1 LAQAK
6 TGTGKTLA
14 FLLPVLQNVL
24 DNDPQLARPGGR
36 FQRSKPGDIR
46 ALIISPTRELAE
58 QIAVEAR
65 KVASSTGIVVQTAVG
80 GTQKREGLRRI
91 LMEGCHVLVGTP
103 GRLKDILSDPDSGV
117 RAPKLGALVLDEADR
132 LLDDG
137 FGPEIEE
144 IQTYLPDPSQVDRQT
159 LMFSATVP
167 REVMGMVR
175 RSMKPDYKFVKTVSD
190 NEVPTHLSVPQKAVF
205 LRGFENALPAV
216 LEIAKKYVA
225 QAEQNPSLRPFK
237 AIVYFNVTADV
248 QLAYEVFKELLNDPM
263 DRRSGHPLGRYNVF
277 QMQSRLSQG
286 QRTKSSESFRR
297 SKSSILLSSDVTAR
311 GMDFPDVTH
320 VIQIGTPRNRESYIH
335 RLGRTARANK
345 SGEGWILLH
354 DQEYSD
360 FRQKVG
366 DLPIKDDGTIEV
378 AGVDMG
384 KQDQNLPASM
394 ATTLSQVSAAMKL
407 APLESKQDSYRAQLG
422 SLMGLF
428 DSKRDMIR
436 AMNTLALNG
445 WGMTEPPKI
454 SESLAQKLGI
464 ARIQGLNIGHDARE
478 LSSRPRDSRSR
489 DSSRSRDPFG
499 GRLDFGRRGGF
510 QREGGSQGEGGF
522 QRGGRSRRDGYN
534 SENRSSR
541 GSSSRFPDF

>member
-1 LAQAK
+1 MAQAK